1 MSQDEELVRVL
12 SVGDPVV
19 VALAKS
25 ILDEADIYYVS
36 QGEILQDLIAS
47 GRIGGLNQVAGSV
60 EIFVGKEDADRAR
73 ELLEDIELP
82 PSESSDASGD
92 GDEEGGK

>member
-1 MSQDEELVRVL
+1 MGQNEELVMVL
-12 SVGDPVV
+12 SVADPFV

-25 ILDEADIYYVS
+25 ILDDADIFYVN
-36 QGEILQDLIAS
+36 QGEVLQDLVAP
-47 GRIGGLNQVAGSV
+47 GRIGGFNQVAGPV
-60 EIFVGKEDADRAR
+60 EIFVSPKDEAQAR

-92 GDEEGGK
+92 GDEEA